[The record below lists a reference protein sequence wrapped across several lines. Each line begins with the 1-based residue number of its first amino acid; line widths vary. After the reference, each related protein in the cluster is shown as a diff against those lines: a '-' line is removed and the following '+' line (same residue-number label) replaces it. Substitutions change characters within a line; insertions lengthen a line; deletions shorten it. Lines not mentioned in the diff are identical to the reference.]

1 MALAG
6 HTLDERLLTATY
18 QRQVAVGE
26 DDDDHNAGDDGGD
39 EGVGSYS
46 WIPGHRPIRTWLGP
60 STPD

>member
-26 DDDDHNAGDDGGD
+26 DDDDHNAGD
-39 EGVGSYS
+39 EGVGNYS